1 MATVAGEISRKKGV
15 PDGHPELTP
24 LIADNGDD
32 VRVVLVRFVAPPV
45 VGDRFT
51 LDGATW
57 EVVRARDHVR
67 GCVARP
73 ASKAAS

>member
-1 MATVAGEISRKKGV
+1 MATVAGEISRTKGI

-24 LIADNGDD
+24 VIADNGDD
-32 VRVVLVRFVAPPV
+32 VRVVLVRFAAPPV
-45 VGDRFT
+45 VGDRFS

-73 ASKAAS
+73 LIKAAS